1 MDGLGAT
8 YVYRFDPRNSQWTEE
23 AKLTVPDPVRCVSY
37 RFGKNVSL
45 DGDVAL
51 IGSEAIYPFGCG
63 GGGQQLNDGAYVFRF
78 DPEGWVFETK
88 LVSSDLTFGDRFG
101 FSVAI
106 DGDLALLGAWGVWD
120 PSIPCSAVP
129 PDSDLCNAGS
139 AYVFA
144 FDGTEWVEQA
154 RLISSDIAE
163 ADQLGW
169 SVALSGETALV
180 GAFGNEDAG
189 YLTGSAYFFGGLADC
204 NNNDVLD
211 LCDIVDGNSDDD
223 NNNGIPDE
231 CESPPCPWDL
241 DNTGT
246 VGASDLL
253 SLLVSWGP
261 CKGCPA
267 DFDGNGSVGASDLLA
282 LLVNWGPCP

>member
-1 MDGLGAT
+1 M
-8 YVYRFDPRNSQWTEE
+8 
-23 AKLTVPDPVRCVSY
+23 
-37 RFGKNVSL
+37 
-45 DGDVAL
+45 
-51 IGSEAIYPFGCG
+51 GSEICI
-63 GGGQQLNDGAYVFRF
+63 R
-78 DPEGWVFETK
+78 
-88 LVSSDLTFGDRFG
+88 
-101 FSVAI
+101 
-106 DGDLALLGAWGVWD
+106 
-120 PSIPCSAVP
+120 
-129 PDSDLCNAGS
+129 DS
-139 AYVFA
+139 
-144 FDGTEWVEQA
+144 
-154 RLISSDIAE
+154 ISSDIAE

-267 DFDGNGSVGASDLLA
+267 DFDGNGNVGATDLLA